1 MKQALQ
7 IELIKELIDHLD
19 HHRTVDAGEVLV
31 NPTSSYTS
39 EPLAA
44 REWETFFQNH
54 PQVLGCSGEL
64 PTPGSYLTVEDFGV
78 PILATRDK
86 DGKFHAF
93 VNACRHRGAQLTSS
107 PRGEQNRFVCP
118 FHAWTYAADGRLL
131 GVRNVEHFGTV
142 DKSCHSLIELPSA
155 EKYGL
160 LFVHPQVDGALDVEA
175 LLGAELASELGSWEF
190 ERCEYKGESVLDMS
204 LNWKIAND
212 TFGEVYHFNSL
223 HKNTL
228 ANILHGDVATYKEY
242 GRNHR
247 LCLATKYIDVMRQ
260 QPEQQWNL
268 PMAGAVV
275 YYLFPNIQLVILNQ
289 MMVLVRIYPNRKTI
303 GQSLS
308 RVSHYSAAHMVPQLE
323 AVERVS
329 QRSSDNVYAPDTD
342 APMAFSL
349 SAMTELFVS
358 TVEHEDYFMGTKT
371 QITANSGK
379 VDHFLFGRNEPALHH
394 FHNNYRSALGLPP
407 LEKYR
412 AAS

>member
-1 MKQALQ
+1 M
-7 IELIKELIDHLD
+7 
-19 HHRTVDAGEVLV
+19 
-31 NPTSSYTS
+31 P
-39 EPLAA
+39 
-44 REWETFFQNH
+44 
-54 PQVLGCSGEL
+54 
-64 PTPGSYLTVEDFGV
+64 
-78 PILATRDK
+78 
-86 DGKFHAF
+86 
-93 VNACRHRGAQLTSS
+93 
-107 PRGEQNRFVCP
+107 
-118 FHAWTYAADGRLL
+118 
-131 GVRNVEHFGTV
+131 
-142 DKSCHSLIELPSA
+142 
-155 EKYGL
+155 
-160 LFVHPQVDGALDVEA
+160 
-175 LLGAELASELGSWEF
+175 
-190 ERCEYKGESVLDMS
+190 

-228 ANILHGDVATYKEY
+228 ANILHGDVVTYKEY

-247 LCLATKYIDVMRQ
+247 LCLATKYLDVMRQ

-275 YYLFPNIQLVILNQ
+275 YYLFPNVQLVILNQ

-308 RVSHYSAAHMVPQLE
+308 RVSHYSAAHRVPQLE

-329 QRSSDNVYAPDTD
+329 QRSSDNVYAPETD

-349 SAMTELFVS
+349 SAVTELFVS

-379 VDHFLFGRNEPALHH
+379 VEHFLFGRNEPALHH
-394 FHNNYRSALGLPP
+394 FHNNYRSALGMPP

-412 AAS
+412 AANESVAIFHVSLWDLRIPPHPNPLPRGERGNIP